1 MRAQE
6 PRDRNRSRGSRA
18 SGEAGRPWWALV
30 LLTLAGAVVAAALLR
45 AFTGPVYLV
54 PSGSME
60 PTLLPGDRVHVDT
73 AAADG
78 AGLEHGDVVVFDGA
92 GSLAP
97 YRSRTALDRG
107 LEDVAAFWGVG
118 AAQDVYVKRVLAL
131 PGDTLSCCTA
141 DGRLER
147 NGAPL
152 DESYLGRTVDA
163 AAPASRSTWA
173 FEVPEGRMVVLGD
186 NRDVSRDSR
195 ALLGA
200 PGGGLIPVEKVIG
213 RVDSVAWPLD
223 RRGDVPAGAQDGSRG

>member
-6 PRDRNRSRGSRA
+6 PRDRSRSRGSRA

-60 PTLLPGDRVHVDT
+60 STLLPGDRVHVDT

-78 AGLEHGDVVVFDGA
+78 ADLEHGDVVVFDGA

-107 LEDVAAFWGVG
+107 LEDLAAFWGVG
-118 AAQDVYVKRVLAL
+118 ACLLYTS
-131 PGDTLSCCTA
+131 PS
-141 DGRLER
+141 
-147 NGAPL
+147 P
-152 DESYLGRTVDA
+152 
-163 AAPASRSTWA
+163 
-173 FEVPEGRMVVLGD
+173 
-186 NRDVSRDSR
+186 RD
-195 ALLGA
+195 
-200 PGGGLIPVEKVIG
+200 
-213 RVDSVAWPLD
+213 
-223 RRGDVPAGAQDGSRG
+223 RG